1 MQKDDTVVY
10 EFKHVDNCG
19 IIDSEY
25 PLHSEHTAMHVFDS
39 STTWHAVLNQFVHFL
54 EGIYG
59 YNISD
64 QVHYETLEDKLERLR
79 SRLDDEEESDED
91 TSSTT

>member
-1 MQKDDTVVY
+1 MQKDDTVIY
-10 EFKHVDNCG
+10 KFKHVDNCG
-19 IIDSEY
+19 IMDSEY

-79 SRLDDEEESDED
+79 SRFDNEEESDED
-91 TSSTT
+91 TPSTT

>member
-1 MQKDDTVVY
+1 MQKDDTVIY
-10 EFKHVDNCG
+10 RFNHVDTSG
-19 IIDSEY
+19 TPDSEY
-25 PLHSEHTAMHVFDS
+25 PISSEHTATHAFES

-91 TSSTT
+91 TPSTT

>member
-1 MQKDDTVVY
+1 MQKDDTVIY
-10 EFKHVDNCG
+10 RFNHVDACG
-19 IIDSEY
+19 TPDSEY
-25 PLHSEHTAMHVFDS
+25 PISSEHTATHAFES

-91 TSSTT
+91 TPSTT

>member
-1 MQKDDTVVY
+1 MQKDDTVIY
-10 EFKHVDNCG
+10 RFSHVDTCG
-19 IIDSEY
+19 TPDSEY
-25 PLHSEHTAMHVFDS
+25 PISSEHTATHAFES
-39 STTWHAVLNQFVHFL
+39 STTWQAVLNQFVHFL

-91 TSSTT
+91 TPSTT